1 MVRALDYLLAAFV
14 FVGIFTLSVAD
25 TADGQAPPM
34 FAGEIGQKNGHQ
46 DIPNAHKARPDVE
59 GSNTTYGAEADADLP
74 GGEDVVHQAHIL
86 GDRVLRL
93 GFTYGWSGWF
103 GGWGG
108 ELGIKKVCRS
118 GFITSFALATG
129 NEAVG
134 EVGLS
139 MIGTV
144 TCSDGSQI
152 VCCDGGR
159 RMGDQSASLTSSSGF
174 QSIKVRSGSVVRGL
188 CAQERCIGAD
198 GNEFEITCAH
208 NRVLTGF
215 QARAGKVLDAVR
227 FLCAEKHDSGSVV
240 ELPCPRL
247 FPLPSKW
254 CPTTLSLLP
263 CQDAAFYSMCLAD
276 GKCGARV
283 MLKNCKS
290 SRGAY
295 SDASVY
301 LKV

>member
-1 MVRALDYLLAAFV
+1 
-14 FVGIFTLSVAD
+14 
-25 TADGQAPPM
+25 
-34 FAGEIGQKNGHQ
+34 
-46 DIPNAHKARPDVE
+46 
-59 GSNTTYGAEADADLP
+59 
-74 GGEDVVHQAHIL
+74 VVHQAHIL
-86 GDRVLRL
+86 GDRVLRI

-174 QSIKVRSGSVVRGL
+174 QSIKVRSGPVVRGL

-215 QARAGKVLDAVR
+215 QARAVKFWMPFGS
-227 FLCAEKHDSGSVV
+227 CAQRNMTVAPSSNCLAQGCFH
-240 ELPCPRL
+240 C
-247 FPLPSKW
+247 LPSGAQ
-254 CPTTLSLLP
+254 PHSLYFHARTQLSIQCAWL
-263 CQDAAFYSMCLAD
+263 M
-276 GKCGARV
+276 GNVGHV
-283 MLKNCKS
+283 
-290 SRGAY
+290 
-295 SDASVY
+295 
-301 LKV
+301 